1 MTDTIGL
8 ISSSNEDIP
17 VVLITKS
24 LYMGKISV
32 VPQRSVR
39 HAVFLL
45 GRTLS
50 KGTVVLVQ

>member
-1 MTDTIGL
+1 MKGTIGL
-8 ISSSNEDIP
+8 ISTSNEDIP

-24 LYMGKISV
+24 LYMGKIFV
-32 VPQRSVR
+32 VLQKSAR

-45 GRTLS
+45 LRTLS